1 MAHSGDGGALPCG
14 WWSASGKC
22 IEDCLIYHS
31 AALTAVQA
39 DACCSTA
46 RYRLDDRALSAE
58 HATSV
63 A

>member
-22 IEDCLIYHS
+22 IEDCLVYHS

-39 DACCSTA
+39 DAVAAPLATVWMIERCP
-46 RYRLDDRALSAE
+46 LDMSL
-58 HATSV
+58 V
-63 A
+63 AC